1 MTDRHHPEVSIGVLA
16 QRTGCKAETIRYY
29 ERIGIL
35 AEPRRTSGRQRRYGL
50 QHLMRLNFVRR
61 ARDLGFTL
69 DEVRALLGLVDEG
82 GHSCAEVEAVAR
94 GHLESVRVR
103 IADLTAMEAVLE
115 DMVARCAGGTVPDC
129 PIIEALFRE
138 PQAKP

>member
-1 MTDRHHPEVSIGVLA
+1 MSDRHHAEVSIGVLA

-29 ERIGIL
+29 ERIGML
-35 AEPRRTSGRQRRYGL
+35 PEPRRTPGRQRRYGL
-50 QHLMRLNFVRR
+50 EHHMRLNFVRR

-69 DEVRALLGLVDEG
+69 DEVRALLRLVDEG
-82 GHSCAEVEAVAR
+82 NHSCAEVEAVAR
-94 GHLESVRVR
+94 RHLDSVRVR
-103 IADLTAMEAVLE
+103 IADLRAMEAVLE

-138 PQAKP
+138 PAPA